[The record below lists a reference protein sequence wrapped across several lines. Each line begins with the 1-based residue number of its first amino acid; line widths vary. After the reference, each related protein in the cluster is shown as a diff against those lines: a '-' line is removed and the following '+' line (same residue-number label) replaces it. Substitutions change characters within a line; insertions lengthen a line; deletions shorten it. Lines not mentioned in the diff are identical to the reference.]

1 MSVEIPAMIL
11 NVKTAQEASRLK
23 QLCQQH
29 TPQLRVH
36 QITKSKLRFSLK
48 HLNLDGLAHSVSMEI
63 NRGAWFN
70 TSVGENEI
78 TNRLSKSGVGVNWGE
93 ARSSN
98 DYCQYYKVSL
108 FRLKAIQ
115 IVKLSSTQT
124 QYIRIAVDHTQ
135 PIWTNLSQPKRD
147 SKRWSKLEMTAIRAC
162 YALGLDTG
170 EVTISI
176 AEDQPL
182 IVHHIV
188 PYPNIA
194 DESTAITYLNAI
206 SEFLS
211 NIENEDNKFAQLPP
225 QMGMDPEFILFDPK
239 RGKVVPA
246 AKFLNRIGNAGCD
259 SVRIEGRL
267 RFPLAEL
274 RPEPAQEPRQL
285 MKHLLGSFRTAYNM
299 ISDHSLIWQAGG
311 MPRRGFCLGGHLHFS
326 GVTLTPEL
334 LHVLDNYLAL
344 LVFVLEDESSLKRR
358 PRYGF
363 LGDFRIKDYGGF
375 EYRTLPSFLISPLVT
390 KGVVALAKLIM
401 IHHKELNL
409 RPLAHEKVY
418 DAFYQGNQAVI
429 RKVIAPLMSQI
440 KQLSTY
446 PKYEKYIAPLFQAIA
461 TEKTWDEQADIRHSW
476 KLEIIL

>member
-1 MSVEIPAMIL
+1 MELPAIIL
-11 NVKTAQEASRLK
+11 NVKTAQEASRLQ

-29 TPQLRVH
+29 VPQLRVH
-36 QITKSKLRFSLK
+36 PLTKRKLQFTFK
-48 HLNLDGLAHSVSMEI
+48 HLNLEELAHGVSMEI
-63 NRGAWFN
+63 NRGAWIN
-70 TSVGENEI
+70 ASARENEI
-78 TNRLSKSGVGVNWGE
+78 PNRLSKSGVWVNWGK
-93 ARSSN
+93 ARVSN

-108 FRLKAIQ
+108 FRLKAIH
-115 IVKLSSTQT
+115 IIKLSPAQT
-124 QYIRIAVDHTQ
+124 HLQRSAVDHTQ
-135 PIWTNLSQPKRD
+135 PVWTNLNQPDRD
-147 SKRWSKLEMTAIRAC
+147 SKRWSKLEMSAIRAC

-176 AEDQPL
+176 AEDQL
-182 IVHHIV
+182 CIVHDVI
-188 PYPNIA
+188 PYPDLA
-194 DESTAITYLNAI
+194 EESTAITYLNAI
-206 SEFLS
+206 SEHLS
-211 NIENEDNKFAQLPP
+211 SIKNENNKCVQRSL
-225 QMGMDPEFILFDPK
+225 QIGMDPEFILFDPK

-274 RPEPAQEPRQL
+274 RPKPAQEPRQL

-334 LHVLDNYLAL
+334 LHVLDNYLTL

-390 KGVVALAKLIM
+390 KGVVAISKLIM
-401 IHHKELNL
+401 IHQKELNL
-409 RPLAHEKVY
+409 RPLADEKVY

-429 RKVIAPLMSQI
+429 RNVIPPLIAQMKLLSSYSQ
-440 KQLSTY
+440 
-446 PKYEKYIAPLFQAIA
+446 YEKYIAPLFQAIA
-461 TEKTWDEQADIRHSW
+461 SEKTWDEQADIRQSW